1 MLNAADLSLSTS
13 SLSLMRVMYAVAILG
28 AGAVGLTTLF
38 APRLASQYI
47 FAGGT
52 EVDVYLRILG
62 ALWLALG
69 LASTLGLSQPLK
81 FSVIL
86 LIQLFYKT
94 AWLAAA
100 ALPALASG
108 NREVGLIFLTI
119 LFIVWVIALLFALP
133 FRYLFGTL

>member
-1 MLNAADLSLSTS
+1 MLDAADISISTS
-13 SLSLMRVMYAVAILG
+13 LTWMRVMYAVAIVG

-69 LASTLGLSQPLK
+69 VASVFGLAQPLK
-81 FSVIL
+81 FSVVF
-86 LIQLFYKT
+86 LIQLTYKT
-94 AWLAAA
+94 AWLVVA

-108 NREVGLIFLTI
+108 NREVGLIFLTA
-119 LFIVWVIALLFALP
+119 LFAAWVVALLFVAP
-133 FRYLFGTL
+133 FRYLFGAP